1 MALTETGV
9 PKLPDANSLGKV
21 DTVVLLSS
29 LQFSGIHFNP
39 DAGHHK
45 CFLAGG

>member
-1 MALTETGV
+1 MALTATGV

-21 DTVVLLSS
+21 DALDLLPS
-29 LQFSGIHFNP
+29 LQFSGIHFRP
-39 DAGHHK
+39 DVGHHK